1 LAQTHWAQRPPGIS
15 ASTGCSCINF
25 PVQKMGNGA
34 SGAGPGFAGP
44 DPQAGPPQRLF
55 VGCNWKGS
63 LEDLESVSK
72 LIRDVNAKWDK
83 QALADV
89 ELCVFPPYVF
99 LDPVRRALDRTLKVG
114 SQNVWEAK
122 EPLALSTGSVS
133 AKMLAGVGCKWVL
146 LGHADRRNTLGEMDG
161 LIAAKVGKCLEAGL
175 CVNLTIGDKAE
186 VRAAGKADECLVGQL
201 SAAAAEIPTESWGK
215 ICVAYE
221 PVWAVGEG
229 AKPCSP
235 EEAQRVLAML
245 RGWVAG
251 QAGEAA
257 GKSVRM
263 VYTGSVNES
272 NAESYAVLPDNDGFV
287 VGRAGLSA
295 EKLLTICSTLAKCKG
310 KQ

>member
-1 LAQTHWAQRPPGIS
+1 
-15 ASTGCSCINF
+15 
-25 PVQKMGNGA
+25 MGNKNYGL
-34 SGAGPGFAGP
+34 AGP
-44 DPQAGPPQRLF
+44 DTEEGPQKRLF

-72 LIRDVNAKWDK
+72 LVKAVNGKWDK
-83 QALADV
+83 QALGDV

-99 LDPVRRALDRTLKVG
+99 IDPVRRELDRGLKVG

-146 LGHADRRNTLGEMDG
+146 LGHADRRNTLGETDG
-161 LIAAKVGKCLEAGL
+161 LIASKVGKCLEAGL

-186 VRAAGKADECLVGQL
+186 VRAAGKADDCLVGQL
-201 SAAAAEIPTESWGK
+201 SAAAAGIPVGSWGK

-245 RGWVAG
+245 RAWVST

-257 GKSVRM
+257 GKAVRM
-263 VYTGSVNES
+263 VYTGSVNEG

-287 VGRAGLSA
+287 VGRAGLDA
-295 EKLLTICSTLAKCKG
+295 DKLLAICSTLAQCKAKAREG
-310 KQ
+310 GS